1 MSFGEQIRLRR
12 SELRLTRVELAER
25 LGVSPSAV
33 SNYENGLSFPKEDV
47 MLRLFDCLETEPNVL
62 FRDSYREGGRS
73 LSASEQALLRQ
84 YRGLSLKGSGMR
96 NNSAAAA
103 LAAQYFPADV
113 VFSPS
118 ISPVFSQLSVSIAMR
133 FLVHGRPQP
142 EKNEA

>member
-1 MSFGEQIRLRR
+1 MGSNI
-12 SELRLTRVELAER
+12 TRCADKLHHLDSALLFLMLASILMR
-25 LGVSPSAV
+25 IIGLCLGYFA
-33 SNYENGLSFPKEDV
+33 G
-47 MLRLFDCLETEPNVL
+47 RLFRLPYGT
-62 FRDSYREGGRS
+62 
-73 LSASEQALLRQ
+73 
-84 YRGLSLKGSGMR
+84 GLAVTVSSGMR

-133 FLVHGRPQP
+133 FLVRGRPQP